1 MLSQTQQK
9 IKILKSLFFG
19 ITYVLF
25 FQANLIAQTTLGT
38 ISGTGSTGCSLTFNV
53 NEGSIIRL
61 TPTDEVG
68 YSDFAWYYDQISQ
81 ANIINSAAIAAGQF
95 NIDSASVL
103 PALLVKA
110 PFGAAQ
116 SLRYILTSNVART
129 GCQAKPDT
137 IHLNIIPIPPVAN
150 PDNAFAISGTQL
162 NIPILINDLNPD
174 GKPVVDLS
182 KITKPGITLSPKK
195 GTATINQNGS
205 LSYTPD
211 ATATGRDTLIYEI
224 CNVFDITKCDTAV
237 VIIDITPSNG
247 PPIAIDDFKN
257 TNEDTPVSGSVAGN
271 DYDLTGN
278 IDTLSFSIFKG
289 PSKGSIVM
297 GPNGSYTYIPAPDFS
312 GKDTI
317 CYKVCDT
324 GFPVFCDSA
333 KLVINVEPVNDPPV
347 AVYNTVTTPEDV
359 PVTFSVTGNDFD
371 IDGNINPSS
380 VVVTVPPA
388 HGTVSVDPITG
399 VVTYIPAPNYNGPDV
414 LIYRVCDDGT
424 PLPAL
429 CDTAIVYINVTPVAD
444 LPLAN
449 ADFSSTNEDS
459 PVNIAVLINDTF
471 GNDGPSVGAIRI
483 TDAANHGT
491 ATVNTNGTPNDPT
504 DDSIDYIPL
513 QNYNGRDTLVYEI
526 CDASGDCDTAVVFI
540 NILPVNDPP
549 VAVYNTVNTPEDVP
563 VTFSVLDNDYDIDGN
578 INPSSVVVT
587 VPPAHG
593 TVSVDPITGVVTYI
607 PAPNY
612 NGPDVLIY
620 RVCDDGTPLPA
631 LCDTAIVYINVT
643 PVISVNF
650 KNYVWLD
657 SNQNGVQDANEPPI
671 PGVGFELYS
680 LSNPAQVIA
689 VTSSDA
695 SGLYIF
701 SSIAPGSYFIRT
713 ITSTFPQGAFITTPD
728 LTTDNKDS
736 DFNQASFT
744 TGVITVAA
752 VKSIANYNNLA
763 DLGLFLPR
771 PSFKK
776 FCGSVRVKI
785 LK

>member
-247 PPIAIDDFKN
+247 PPVAIDDFKN

-333 KLVINVEPVNDPPV
+333 KLVINVE
-347 AVYNTVTTPEDV
+347 
-359 PVTFSVTGNDFD
+359 
-371 IDGNINPSS
+371 
-380 VVVTVPPA
+380 
-388 HGTVSVDPITG
+388 
-399 VVTYIPAPNYNGPDV
+399 
-414 LIYRVCDDGT
+414 
-424 PLPAL
+424 
-429 CDTAIVYINVTPVAD
+429 
-444 LPLAN
+444 
-449 ADFSSTNEDS
+449 
-459 PVNIAVLINDTF
+459 
-471 GNDGPSVGAIRI
+471 
-483 TDAANHGT
+483 
-491 ATVNTNGTPNDPT
+491 
-504 DDSIDYIPL
+504 
-513 QNYNGRDTLVYEI
+513 
-526 CDASGDCDTAVVFI
+526 
-540 NILPVNDPP
+540 PVNDPP